1 MTDSPDRST
10 PAAAEGRAPAPGA
23 RPPSSGDPAAGSG
36 PTAPAGGNPV
46 AGITGRDPRTVVTPD
61 LVARLTRG
69 VIGGGATANH
79 TPLTGEKLA
88 DLPEA
93 TPEDVALAFERART
107 AQRAWAATPA
117 ARRGAVLLRF
127 HDLVLA
133 RQAEVLD
140 LIQLETGK
148 TRLHAHEE
156 VQIVVME
163 ARHYGL
169 KAASYLRPKRH
180 TGAFPAFTKAVEL
193 RQPRGV
199 VGQIAPW
206 NYPLELS
213 VGDAL
218 PAFAAGNAVV
228 MKPDTETAL
237 TALWARER
245 LIEAGLPEGVFQI
258 VIGDGPVVGP
268 ALVEH
273 ADYVSFTG
281 STRTG
286 REVAQ
291 RAAARLIGA
300 SLELGGKNPLL
311 VLRDADL
318 DKAADGAVRACFSS
332 AGQLCISVE
341 RLYVDASVAD
351 TFLAMFVART
361 RALRLGT
368 ALAYGADMGSLVGE
382 RQLATVTRHV
392 DEARDKGATVLTGG
406 RPRPDVG
413 PYVYEPTVLDGVEP
427 PMAVCAEETFGPV
440 VSVYRFRDE
449 EEAIRRANATDYGL
463 NASVWTRDT
472 RRGFRVAARLR
483 SGTVNVNEA
492 YGSAYGS
499 VRAPMGGMKDSG
511 LGRRHGSEGILKY
524 TEAQTVATQRVMPL
538 APAFGMDDEK
548 YAAFLTHSLRLMKAL
563 RMR

>member
-1 MTDSPDRST
+1 MTDSLERST
-10 PAAAEGRAPAPGA
+10 PPADGRPT
-23 RPPSSGDPAAGSG
+23 DG
-36 PTAPAGGNPV
+36 PTDGNPV
-46 AGITGRDPRTVVTPD
+46 APATARGPKDVVTPD

-69 VIGGGATANH
+69 VIGSGRTANH

-88 DLPEA
+88 DLPE
-93 TPEDVALAFERART
+93 TTVEEVAEAFARARK
-107 AQRAWAATPA
+107 AQRAWGATPA
-117 ARRGAVLLRF
+117 RQRAAVLLRF
-127 HDLVLA
+127 HDLVLS

-140 LIQLETGK
+140 LIQVETGK
-148 TRLHAHEE
+148 ARKHAHEE
-156 VQIVVME
+156 VQVVAMA
-163 ARHYGL
+163 ARHYGRRGP
-169 KAASYLRPKRH
+169 AYLRPKRH
-180 TGAFPAFTKAVEL
+180 TGAIPTLTKTVEL

-218 PAFAAGNAVV
+218 PGLMAGNALV

-237 TALWARER
+237 TALWAREQF
-245 LIEAGLPEGVFQI
+245 IEAGLPPELWQI
-258 VIGDGPVVGP
+258 VIGEGPVVGP
-268 ALVEH
+268 AVVEH

-291 RAAARLIGA
+291 RAAARLVGA
-300 SLELGGKNPLL
+300 SLELGGKNALL

-318 DKAADGAVRACFSS
+318 DKAADGAVRACFAS

-341 RLYVDASVAD
+341 RLLVDESVAD
-351 TFLAMFVART
+351 AFVEKFVART
-361 RALRLGT
+361 KEIRLGT
-368 ALAYGADMGSLVGE
+368 GLAYGAGMGSLVGE

-392 DEARDKGATVLTGG
+392 DEAREKGATVLAGG
-406 RPRPDVG
+406 RHRPDIG
-413 PYVYEPTVLDGVEP
+413 PYMYEPTILDGVEA
-427 PMAVCAEETFGPV
+427 PMAVCTEETFGPV

-449 EEAIRRANATDYGL
+449 EEAIERANATDYGL
-463 NASVWTRDT
+463 NASVWSKDT
-472 RRGFRVAARLR
+472 RRAARVAARLR

-492 YGSAYGS
+492 YAAAYGS
-499 VRAPMGGMKDSG
+499 VQSPMGGMKDSG

-524 TEAQTVATQRVMPL
+524 TEAQTVSTQRLLPM
-538 APAFGMDDEK
+538 APSLGMTDEG
-548 YAAFLTHSLRLMKAL
+548 YAKFLNVSLKAMKAL

>member
-1 MTDSPDRST
+1 MTDSPERS
-10 PAAAEGRAPAPGA
+10 APLTDGN
-23 RPPSSGDPAAGSG
+23 
-36 PTAPAGGNPV
+36 PTDVTTDGNPV
-46 AGITGRDPRTVVTPD
+46 APSTGRGPEDVVTPD

-69 VIGGGATANH
+69 IIGSGRTANH
-79 TPLTGEKLA
+79 TPLTGQKLA

-93 TPEDVALAFERART
+93 TPDEVAEAFTRARA
-107 AQRAWAATPA
+107 AQAAWAATPA
-117 ARRGAVLLRF
+117 RQRAAVLLRF
-127 HDLVLA
+127 HDLVLS

-140 LIQLETGK
+140 LIQVETGK

-156 VQIVVME
+156 VQVVAMA

-169 KAASYLRPKRH
+169 KGPAYLRPKRH
-180 TGAFPAFTKAVEL
+180 TGAIPTLTKAVEL

-206 NYPLELS
+206 NYPFELS

-237 TALWARER
+237 TAMWAREQF
-245 LIEAGLPEGVFQI
+245 IEAGLPPEVWQI
-258 VIGDGPVVGP
+258 VLGEGPVVGP
-268 ALVEH
+268 AVVEH

-286 REVAQ
+286 RDVAQ

-300 SLELGGKNPLL
+300 SLELGGKNAML

-318 DKAADGAVRACFSS
+318 DKAAEGAVRACFAS
-332 AGQLCISVE
+332 AGQLCISIE
-341 RLYVDASVAD
+341 RLFVDESVAD
-351 TFLAMFVART
+351 AFLAKFAART
-361 RALRLGT
+361 KAIKLGT
-368 ALAYGADMGSLVGE
+368 GLAYGAGMGSLVGE
-382 RQLATVTRHV
+382 RQLETVTRHV
-392 DEARDKGATVLTGG
+392 DEAREKGATVVAGG

-413 PYVYEPTVLDGVEP
+413 PYVYEPTILDGVEA
-427 PMAVCAEETFGPV
+427 PMSVCTEETFGPV
-440 VSVYRFRDE
+440 VSIYRFRDE
-449 EEAIRRANATDYGL
+449 EEAIERANATDYGL
-463 NASVWTRDT
+463 NSSVWTKDT
-472 RRGFRVAARLR
+472 RRGARIAARLR

-492 YGSAYGS
+492 YASAYGS
-499 VRAPMGGMKDSG
+499 VHSPMGGMKDSG

-524 TEAQTVATQRVMPL
+524 TEAQTVATQRLLPM
-538 APAFGMDDEK
+538 APSLGMNDEK
-548 YAAFLTHSLRLMKAL
+548 YAAFLSRSLRLMKTL